1 MEGLPMTNESCVVLI
16 TAHIEAYWLERLQS
30 LSPNLQIERWPTRS
44 AGAMPD
50 KLWQAVEL
58 LYTSFATPLPSPEQ
72 APRLRWVQLYSAGPD
87 HILDHP
93 LFSTPVIFTT
103 SSSAHAINM
112 AEYVLTV
119 GLAWFHRFPRILE
132 WQQREQW
139 PSRAPRARLVLAE
152 ALNVRPVAIL
162 GYGSTWR
169 QVP

>member
-1 MEGLPMTNESCVVLI
+1 MTNESCVVLI
-16 TAHIEAYWLERLQS
+16 TAHIEAYWLERLQR

-50 KLWQAVEL
+50 KLWQEVEI

-103 SSSAHAINM
+103 A
-112 AEYVLTV
+112 
-119 GLAWFHRFPRILE
+119 
-132 WQQREQW
+132 
-139 PSRAPRARLVLAE
+139 SRPCHQ
-152 ALNVRPVAIL
+152 
-162 GYGSTWR
+162 YG
-169 QVP
+169 